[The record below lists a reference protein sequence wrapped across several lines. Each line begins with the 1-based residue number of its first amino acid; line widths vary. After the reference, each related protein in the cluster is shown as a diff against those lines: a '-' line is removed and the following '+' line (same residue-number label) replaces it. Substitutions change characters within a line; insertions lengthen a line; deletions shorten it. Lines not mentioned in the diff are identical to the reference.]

1 MAEWLRDARWDDIE
15 EKRVFYLLS
24 TLSRDEIKTRGVV
37 ISTLNSPCA
46 SVVCS
51 EREKYICV
59 WHDCEF
65 AEKNSIVA
73 RIALILVAR
82 CAKLN
87 YHLLPSFLPSFLA
100 ASSAFSPLPLSPPL
114 AVADEHNFHH
124 NLSKVHAKPK
134 RFIHVDAWF
143 QQKEG
148 VRGPRTTRDTSRS
161 SCPRARA
168 FPHLPPSQVLFNY
181 PAFLPALLSL
191 SRSRTPSLSGLCFIG
206 AHDTTPAPALASNLR
221 DIWRLKV
228 FFNSLGPEKK
238 ATKHYTGSR

>member
-1 MAEWLRDARWDDIE
+1 MCDTTANLQ
-15 EKRVFYLLS
+15 KR
-24 TLSRDEIKTRGVV
+24 TLS
-37 ISTLNSPCA
+37 SLA
-46 SVVCS
+46 SHS
-51 EREKYICV
+51 
-59 WHDCEF
+59 
-65 AEKNSIVA
+65 SSSLA
-73 RIALILVAR
+73 RSLAR

-87 YHLLPSFLPSFLA
+87 YHLLPSFLPFLLPRPPSLHFLSLPSPSLTSTTFIITCPKSMPNQNGSFTWMRG
-100 ASSAFSPLPLSPPL
+100 FS
-114 AVADEHNFHH
+114 
-124 NLSKVHAKPK
+124 
-134 RFIHVDAWF
+134 RR
-143 QQKEG
+143 KEG

-168 FPHLPPSQVLFNY
+168 PSHTSLPPSQVLFNY

-206 AHDTTPAPALASNLR
+206 AHDTTPALASNLR